1 MLSNAVQDCL
11 SALSLSTPEMGYSGG
26 GAPSSLTQTARV
38 SAALGFLSKRDKLAA
53 SLLKAVY
60 TQDPSDIRAAAFDLL
75 PRLSSCKKRSHYLD
89 LIEQLMRGC
98 GYGDRGDCL
107 PQIPQVQIQV
117 SIGVVLI
124 QDLIG
129 SLGGRRCGYCKGFRK
144 DCQHCDGTGIVQAKP
159 MGERRLLSSFD
170 LEGLTRHH
178 WRTHCAPHYH
188 VLSGWL
194 AGEAGSSS
202 SLFLKLMRS
211 DSTDD

>member
-26 GAPSSLTQTARV
+26 STPSGLTQTARV

-53 SLLKAVY
+53 SLLKAIY

-75 PRLSSCKKRSHYLD
+75 PRLSSCKKREHYLD

-98 GYGDRGDCL
+98 GCDDIGVKDHI
-107 PQIPQVQIQV
+107 QQVQIQV

-144 DCQHCDGTGIVQAKP
+144 DCQHCNGTGVAQAKP
-159 MGERRLLSSFD
+159 MGERRLLASFGLD
-170 LEGLTRHH
+170 GLTRHH
-178 WRTHCAPHYH
+178 WRTHCATHYH